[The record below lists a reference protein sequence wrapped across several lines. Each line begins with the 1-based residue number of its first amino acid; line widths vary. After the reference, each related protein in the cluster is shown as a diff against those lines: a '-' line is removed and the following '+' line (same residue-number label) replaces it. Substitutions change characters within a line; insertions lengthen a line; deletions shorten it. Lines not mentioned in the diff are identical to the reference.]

1 MSDYSNLIEK
11 YISTLKQDPQ
21 SRVFAPLGEI
31 YRKLGLI
38 DKAIAAYEAG
48 LKFNPEYNLGIIGYS
63 SCLIDMGDFKKAYS
77 VLQPLVRSSGDNIK
91 FLKNIAICAENV
103 GDVENAL
110 KYYKT
115 ILFFNPRDTHATEF
129 VTKYEDLNTT
139 VIKKDVVQ
147 FEVDSL
153 ESDGLDE
160 WTQLSLVEESNVSVE
175 EGEKDDE
182 DEDES
187 RKADESPFFS
197 HTLVDLYLKQGAKDK
212 ALEILEKA
220 LELNPE
226 DTRVADRIIEIK
238 AQLTSSTGHDDLMS
252 LFDQKASK
260 IVEVE
265 DDNSEKLKM
274 AYELFLAKIH
284 ARANE
289 ITLK

>member
-31 YRKLGLI
+31 YRKLGLL
-38 DKAIAAYEAG
+38 DKAIAAYESG
-48 LKFNPEYNLGIIGYS
+48 LKYNPEYNLGIIGYS
-63 SCLIDMGDFKKAYS
+63 SCLIDLGDFKKAYS
-77 VLQPLVRSSGDNIK
+77 VLQPLLRTSGDNIK
-91 FLKNIAICAENV
+91 FLKNIALCSENV
-103 GDVENAL
+103 GDIENAL

-115 ILFFNPRDTHATEF
+115 ILFFNPKDSHATEF
-129 VTKYEDLNTT
+129 VAKYEDLNTT
-139 VIKKDVVQ
+139 VIKKGVVQ
-147 FEVDSL
+147 FEVESI

-160 WTQLSLVEESNVSVE
+160 WTQLSLVEESNDLSQEKVE
-175 EGEKDDE
+175 EELE
-182 DEDES
+182 NETS
-187 RKADESPFFS
+187 TVDESPFFS

-226 DTRVADRIIEIK
+226 DTKVADRIIEIK